1 MHAAWGKENVM
12 TKLVV
17 NLTSERG
24 LEDMQAE
31 WEQGLVRARHP
42 SQCTGGWESS
52 SAIRGGEG
60 GR

>member
-1 MHAAWGKENVM
+1 M